1 MKFNCPLTN
10 KPIAEGK
17 KRKKGGVGGGGR
29 ERERERKGERRREG
43 EESAIKQFSGTTKPR
58 RGLDYCK

>member
-1 MKFNCPLTN
+1 MSDVKFNCPLKN
-10 KPIAEGK
+10 KPIAEEK
-17 KRKKGGVGGGGR
+17 KERKS
-29 ERERERKGERRREG
+29 EREREKEGERRREGEG